1 MTVSARVSPS
11 ARVSASTRG
20 LPSAD
25 ALSSS
30 GALSSSRAL
39 SVEVCTDERV
49 FAELAGEWERLYRAC
64 PSATP
69 FQSHAWLHSW
79 WLSYGRPGR
88 LRLILVRG
96 GGELVAAAPLMR
108 VHRPL
113 PALVPIGGSI
123 TDLCDVLID
132 EAVAAPGAGAL
143 ADALADLARTAL
155 IDFGEVRPGGA
166 MERVYLCWRGPR
178 HRMRDSVCLELPA
191 VPMAELVGRLPS
203 RRARRIR
210 NKVNQ
215 LARLGMQWRV
225 VGHDET
231 EAALTRLLE
240 LHRLQWQDRQ
250 VSPEHL
256 RPRFLEHLV
265 RAVAPLA
272 RSGEATTTEFRLD
285 GTVVAVN
292 IMLLSGRLAG
302 MYMYGFH
309 PELREL
315 KVDVATM
322 LLNASAEDLA
332 SGERQALS
340 LLRGDE
346 PYKYRWRPEPV
357 VNQRF
362 LLARR
367 RTAPLLAAAAGEAAA
382 RRRAKRILRQDPA
395 PADQR

>member
-1 MTVSARVSPS
+1 MTAPARAVPSPRS
-11 ARVSASTRG
+11 LSPARR
-20 LPSAD
+20 
-25 ALSSS
+25 
-30 GALSSSRAL
+30 L
-39 SVEVCTDERV
+39 SVEVCTDERA
-49 FAELAGEWERLYRAC
+49 FTELAGQWERLYRAC

-79 WLSYGRPGR
+79 WLSYGSPGR
-88 LRLILVRG
+88 LRLVLVRD

-113 PALVPIGGSI
+113 PALVPIGGAI

-143 ADALADLARTAL
+143 ADGLGDLARTAL

-191 VPMAELVGRLPS
+191 VSMEELVGRLPTG
-203 RRARRIR
+203 RARRIR
-210 NKVNQ
+210 SKVNQ

-225 VGHDET
+225 VGADET
-231 EAALTRLLE
+231 GAALTRLVE
-240 LHRLQWQDRQ
+240 LHRLQWEGRQ

-256 RPRFLEHLV
+256 RPRFLEHLI
-265 RAVAPLA
+265 RAAVPLA
-272 RSGEATTTEFRLD
+272 RAGEAATTEFRLD
-285 GTVVAVN
+285 GEVVAVD
-292 IMLLSGRLAG
+292 ITLLSGRLAG

-309 PELREL
+309 PRLREL

-322 LLNASAEDLA
+322 LLNASAGHLA
-332 SGERQALS
+332 PGERQSLS

-367 RTAPLLAAAAGEAAA
+367 RTAPLLAAAAGEAVA
-382 RRRAKRILRQDPA
+382 RRRAKRILRGDPA
-395 PADQR
+395 PAARS